1 MTSANYSPA
10 GRAARILAV
19 LIVVLVAGCSSEP
32 PHCIHYDAAR
42 IALQEANALEVQYGL
57 DVDAWPAD
65 ARNDL
70 DHWLDAYIDAASRM
84 WANAPT
90 DSAWAQ
96 EQPTLHDTLDST
108 WLERGG
114 RTCE

>member
-1 MTSANYSPA
+1 MTSAHFSPV
-10 GRAARILAV
+10 GRAACALAV
-19 LIVVLVAGCSSEP
+19 LTVVLVAGCSSEP
-32 PHCIHYDAAR
+32 AHCIYYDAAR
-42 IALQEANALEVQYGL
+42 IALQEGNALEVRHGL

-70 DHWLDAYIDAASRM
+70 DRWLDAYIDAASRM

-96 EQPTLHDTLDST
+96 EQPTLDDILDPS
-108 WLERGG
+108 WLERGKA
-114 RTCE
+114 TCE